1 MDTIEEVVGI
11 AGSGMA
17 TLTSDGKV
25 RVTPLSVDVS
35 KDEVVI
41 SGTGVLTTY
50 NWKPDGWGKSV
61 KRLSVQ
67 VATRRVGDVEH
78 DVYCVLADDGQ
89 EVGGRGA
96 VLADD
101 LGKEEAIDLV
111 RRIQD
116 GIKARLGI
124 GVSPASAVE
133 LAVAEHE
140 TDEPTV
146 PALRQQSLGAR
157 IGEAI
162 WGVACGASVIVVG
175 IAVLCVLAFALP
187 VAYKASDRAVA
198 KFFPT
203 TATSTFHESVVPAL
217 PLSEQS
223 VDHVVA
229 ADSPGVKLHSACSTD
244 GLMTLN
250 ADGSGPLFCRGHK
263 WERSRSPS

>member
-1 MDTIEEVVGI
+1 MNTMEDVVDV
-11 AGSGMA
+11 AGMSMA
-17 TLTSDGKV
+17 AMTGDRKATA
-25 RVTPLSVDVS
+25 TPLSVDVS
-35 KDEVVI
+35 KDEVLI
-41 SGTGVLTTY
+41 SGTGSLTTY

-67 VATRRVGDVEH
+67 IATKRVGDVEH
-78 DVYCVLADDGQ
+78 DVYRVLADDGH
-89 EVGGRGA
+89 EGGGRGA
-96 VLADD
+96 VLVDD

-111 RRIQD
+111 HRIQD
-116 GIKARLGI
+116 GIKERLGI
-124 GVSPASAVE
+124 AVPPASAVE
-133 LAVAEHE
+133 LAVAEHV

-146 PALRQQSLGAR
+146 PPLRQQSLGAK
-157 IGEAI
+157 IGGAVRGMA
-162 WGVACGASVIVVG
+162 WGASVIVLG

-198 KFFPT
+198 RFFPT
-203 TATSTFHESVVPAL
+203 TATSTFHESVIPAL

-223 VDHVVA
+223 VNHVVA

-250 ADGSGPLFCRGHK
+250 ADGSGPLFCRGRK

>member
-1 MDTIEEVVGI
+1 MDTMEEVVDV

-17 TLTSDGKV
+17 ALTTDRKAAA
-25 RVTPLSVDVS
+25 TALSVDVS

-41 SGTGVLTTY
+41 SGTGSLTTY

-78 DVYCVLADDGQ
+78 DVYCVLADDGH
-89 EVGGRGA
+89 EVGGKGA

-124 GVSPASAVE
+124 GVAPGSAVE

-140 TDEPTV
+140 TDEATV
-146 PALRQQSLGAR
+146 PALRRRSIGAR
-157 IGEAI
+157 VGGAI
-162 WGVACGASVIVVG
+162 WGMVCGGGVILVG

-198 KFFPT
+198 KFFPM
-203 TATSTFHESVVPAL
+203 TASSTFHESVVPAL

>member
-1 MDTIEEVVGI
+1 MDTMEEVVDVP
-11 AGSGMA
+11 GSEMGALMGD
-17 TLTSDGKV
+17 LKV
-25 RVTPLSVDVS
+25 TATPLCVDVS

-41 SGTGVLTTY
+41 SGTGSLTTY

-67 VATRRVGDVEH
+67 VATRRVGSVEH
-78 DVYCVLADDGQ
+78 DVYCVLADDGH
-89 EVGGRGA
+89 EVGGKGA

-124 GVSPASAVE
+124 DASPATAVE

-140 TDEPTV
+140 TDEVTV
-146 PALRQQSLGAR
+146 PASRKQSPGAR
-157 IGEAI
+157 IGGAI
-162 WGVACGASVIVVG
+162 WGMACGGSVIVVG

-198 KFFPT
+198 KLFPT
-203 TATSTFHESVVPAL
+203 TAGTTLHESVVPAL

-229 ADSPGVKLHSACSTD
+229 ADSPGVKLHSACPTD
-244 GLMTLN
+244 GLMTVN